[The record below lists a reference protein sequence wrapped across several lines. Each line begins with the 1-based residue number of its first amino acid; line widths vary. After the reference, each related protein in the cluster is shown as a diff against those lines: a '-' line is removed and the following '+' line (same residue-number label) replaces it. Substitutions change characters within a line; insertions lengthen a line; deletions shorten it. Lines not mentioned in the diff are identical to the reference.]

1 MQQPFCA
8 DDDAA
13 VRWGAAEIGIII
25 LLTLPSIGLWPAL
38 VFEALDRVGLFR
50 RLYGADA
57 VALVRADDEHRQR
70 QRQALEVIAGPGAV
84 EDWLPRVRRL
94 MTIRLNL
101 WATVLAFPF
110 QAATIPFVL
119 YAASRTRPAQLGLTT
134 RRLGRNL
141 LLGFAVFLVLAPLVL
156 GINALVEILYRRILG
171 GEPQAH
177 PLTLVATAGLTP
189 AEWVLLVLSGVVTA
203 PVLEEMIF
211 RGLLQ
216 RYFARQWWGGHAA
229 AVLAF
234 AVALSSCWARVRA
247 AAPPAA
253 ALNEAGPALFILAL
267 VPAYLLVAQRS
278 RTPAGPAIFGTSA
291 LFAAIHSSVWPS
303 PVALFVLA
311 LGLAILAHR
320 TRSLAGPML
329 LHGLFN
335 GIACVRL
342 VLGW

>member
-1 MQQPFCA
+1 MQQPSCV
-8 DDDAA
+8 DDESA
-13 VRWGAAEIGIII
+13 VPWSALEIGIVV
-25 LLTLPSIGLWPAL
+25 LLALPSIGLWEAL
-38 VFEALDRVGLFR
+38 VFEALDRGGLYR
-50 RLYGADA
+50 RVYGADA
-57 VALVRADDEHRQR
+57 VALVRADEDRRER
-70 QRQALEVIAGPGAV
+70 QRQALEVIAGPGVV
-84 EDWLPRVRRL
+84 EDWLPKVRRL
-94 MTIRLNL
+94 LTIRLTL
-101 WATVLAFPF
+101 WAKVLAFPF
-110 QAATIPFVL
+110 QAVTIPLVL

-141 LLGFAVFLVLAPLVL
+141 LLGLAAFLVLAPLVL
-156 GINALVEILYRRILG
+156 AVNALVEILYRRILG
-171 GEPQAH
+171 GQPQAH
-177 PLTLVATAGLTP
+177 PLTLVAGAGLTP
-189 AEWVLLVLSGVVTA
+189 AEWLLLVLSGVVTA

-216 RYFARQWWGGHAA
+216 RYFAQEWWGGHAA
-229 AVLAF
+229 VALAF
-234 AVALSSCWARVRA
+234 AVAMSSCWARVRA
-247 AAPPAA
+247 AALPAA

-267 VPAYLLVAQRS
+267 VPAYLFVVRRS

-311 LGLAILAHR
+311 LGLGILAHR

-335 GIACVRL
+335 AIACVRL